1 MGFSRQEYWS
11 GLPFLTPRDLPNLHL
26 CISCIGRQI
35 LYHWATRE
43 AAVEIILFLQGRV
56 SGNNQLFL
64 ALQSLLRTNCFPLS
78 LPEEEYKFV
87 EIRATSSERFCSK
100 AMPHFSSSP
109 RGTRTAWQCSFHQ
122 TPRQPRSWNLGQFG
136 DPKLPSL
143 VDWNPLKRGK
153 ARAGFS
159 RDHISCKYTAFE
171 KSNDSFY
178 FLSVGSGDGG
188 NVMMRDEQTAP

>member
-1 MGFSRQEYWS
+1 MPYSRGSSRPASVHLLHWQVGS
-11 GLPFLTPRDLPNLHL
+11 LPPSHQGSRCGDNP
-26 CISCIGRQI
+26 ISAGESF
-35 LYHWATRE
+35 WE
-43 AAVEIILFLQGRV
+43 PILFLP
-56 SGNNQLFL
+56 
-64 ALQSLLRTNCFPLS
+64 LQSMLWTSCFPLS

-87 EIRATSSERFCSK
+87 EIRAISSGRFCSK

-122 TPRQPRSWNLGQFG
+122 TPRQPHSWNLGQFG

-143 VDWNPLKRGK
+143 VDWNSLKRGK

-159 RDHISCKYTAFE
+159 RAHISSKYTAFE
-171 KSNDSFY
+171 KSSSSFS
-178 FLSVGSGDGG
+178 FLSVGSRDGG